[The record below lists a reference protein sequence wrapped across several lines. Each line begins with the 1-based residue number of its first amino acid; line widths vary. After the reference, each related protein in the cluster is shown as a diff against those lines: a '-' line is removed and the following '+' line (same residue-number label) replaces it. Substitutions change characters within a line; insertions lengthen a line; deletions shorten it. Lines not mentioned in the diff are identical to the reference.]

1 MPAHFPRRALK
12 RARTRARP
20 NAALPCRRA
29 GLGWLALAA
38 LGHLPAAGEDAP
50 PRLPALGDASSG
62 VVSTVAERELA
73 RAALRQIRASAPTV
87 DDPILKYYVQVN
99 VQRLAEHSAL
109 ATPVLATVLI
119 DSPQINAF
127 AVPGGVVGINLGLF
141 LHARDESEYSAVVAH
156 ELAHLSQRHYARQ
169 LEAQRALAPWRLAGL
184 LAGIAIGAAGGGD
197 AGMAA
202 LLGTESLVEG
212 RALRFSRAREQE
224 ADRIGLH
231 TLADAGLDPGGMA
244 RMFGRMRQAFR
255 YVTKPPEFLLTHPLT
270 ETRIADAERQA
281 ARFAGKT
288 PEPSWDYQ
296 FMRARAQVHF
306 AESPRRAL
314 AQARAR
320 RGGGD
325 ADKYAVAVA
334 LARAGRPQEA
344 ADATAVLR
352 ARHPDSLLMA
362 ATHADALV
370 KSDQVDAAL
379 ALLARQLAINPDN
392 EPLALLQAQALTAAG
407 KPEQAVGVLRQH
419 VRAHPNDPDVWVL
432 LAETAGLAG
441 DTLGVHRA
449 RAEYFALV
457 GAHGKAIAHL
467 GYARRLLA
475 REEEQLRAGIDQR
488 IVDLRTELEALDGER
503 AKARRKL
510 ALRGSGESGGGAER
524 LGGSS
529 R

>member
-1 MPAHFPRRALK
+1 MIRRMCSHFRLRDTPPFGRLRCAFGGLAL
-12 RARTRARP
+12 
-20 NAALPCRRA
+20 
-29 GLGWLALAA
+29 LALAA
-38 LGHLPAAGEDAP
+38 VPAGGQDAP

-62 VVSTVAERELA
+62 LISTAAERELA
-73 RAALRQIRASAPTV
+73 QAALRQIRAAAPTV
-87 DDPILKYYVQVN
+87 EDPILKYYVQGN
-99 VQRLAEHSAL
+99 AQRLAEHSDL
-109 ATPVLATVLI
+109 AAPVLATVLV

-197 AGMAA
+197 ASMAA

-212 RALRFSRAREQE
+212 KVLRFSRAREQE
-224 ADRIGLH
+224 ADRIGLR
-231 TLADAGLDPGGMA
+231 TLADAGLDPAGMG

-270 ETRIADAERQA
+270 ETRIADAERHA
-281 ARFAGKT
+281 AGFPGKT
-288 PEPSWDYQ
+288 LPPSWDYQ
-296 FMRARAQVHF
+296 FMRARAEVYY
-306 AESPRRAL
+306 AESPRRAI
-314 AQARAR
+314 AKAKAR

-325 ADKYAVAVA
+325 ADKYALAAA
-334 LARAGRPQEA
+334 LVRAGRFQEA

-352 ARHPDSLLMA
+352 ERHPQSLLMA
-362 ATHADALV
+362 ATHADALL
-370 KSDQVDAAL
+370 KAGKLDAAL
-379 ALLARQLAINPDN
+379 ALLTRQLAINPDN
-392 EPLALLQAQALTAAG
+392 EPLTLLRAQALTAAG
-407 KPEQAVGVLRQH
+407 QPERAAAVLRQQIR
-419 VRAHPNDPDVWVL
+419 VSPSDPDVWVL

-441 DTLGVHRA
+441 DTVGVHRA

-475 REEEQLRAGIDQR
+475 SDDEPARAGIDQR
-488 IVDLRTELEALDGER
+488 IVDLRTEFEALGGER
-503 AKARRKL
+503 SQSARRL
-510 ALRGSGESGGGAER
+510 ALRQAAKRGGADAAGDR
-524 LGGSS
+524 